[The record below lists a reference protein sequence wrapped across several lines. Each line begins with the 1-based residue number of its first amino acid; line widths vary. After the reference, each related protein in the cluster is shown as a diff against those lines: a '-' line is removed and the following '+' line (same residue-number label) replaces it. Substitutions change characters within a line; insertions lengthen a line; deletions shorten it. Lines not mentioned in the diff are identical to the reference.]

1 MGFLDNS
8 GDIIL
13 DAVLTDTGRFRLS
26 KGDGSF
32 KVAKFA
38 LGDDEIN
45 YKTYNKNHASG
56 SAYYDLEILQ
66 TPVFEAFTNN
76 TSLMKSKLLSIPRNN
91 LLYLPMLKIN
101 SKAAQ
106 NSFFQENSTSA
117 LPLGKIFLISV
128 DGVTENL
135 TDATTPGIFSTNN
148 NDNLGIMKG
157 FNTNNSNTTIRVDQG
172 LDTTEISSDFDLD
185 SDLIETQY
193 IVEMD
198 SRFGSLAFPQG
209 TGVAPV
215 SFIDDDQVA
224 TYYVSQGS
232 LSGGNFITKNS
243 AGSGASN
250 QVIAGP
256 RGTILEFRVK
266 SSLELASSTYLFETL
281 GSSGTTVNGVSV
293 LHIDTTIRV
302 TGATTG
308 YRIDIPVRY
317 VKKTS

>member
-45 YKTYNKNHASG
+45 YGVYNKNHASG

-91 LLYLPMLKIN
+91 LMYLPMLKIN
-101 SKAAQ
+101 NSQTQ
-106 NSFFQENSTSA
+106 NDYFQAGTSS
-117 LPLGKIFLISV
+117 LGKIFLITV
-128 DGVTENL
+128 DNVTEQLNDGSSAVGTGVL
-135 TDATTPGIFSTNN
+135 STTNSENTGIVKGFSTAA
-148 NDNLGIMKG
+148 
-157 FNTNNSNTTIRVDQG
+157 STTTVRIDQG
-172 LDTTEISSDFDLD
+172 LDTTEISADFDLD

-198 SRFGSLAFPQG
+198 NRFGSLAFQG
-209 TGVAPV
+209 GNGVAPV

-224 TYYVSQGS
+224 TYYLSMGS
-232 LSGGNFITKNS
+232 LSGGNFISKNN
-243 AGSGASN
+243 AGSNATN
-250 QVIAGP
+250 EVISGP
-256 RGTILEFRVK
+256 RGTSVRFRIK
-266 SSLELASSTYLFETL
+266 ASLELASSTYLFEVL
-281 GSSGTTVNGVSV
+281 GSTSTVNSTAVR
-293 LHIDTTIRV
+293 HIDTTIRI

-308 YRIDIPVRY
+308 YRLDIPIRY
-317 VKKTS
+317 IKAS

>member
-45 YKTYNKNHASG
+45 YGIYNKNHASG

-91 LLYLPMLKIN
+91 LMYLPIMKVNN
-101 SKAAQ
+101 SLTQ
-106 NSFFQENSTSA
+106 NNYFQAGTSS
-117 LPLGKIFLISV
+117 LGKIFLITV
-128 DGVTENL
+128 DNVTEQKG
-135 TDATTPGIFSTNN
+135 TTAVGTGVLLADDNSANTGIVKGFST
-148 NDNLGIMKG
+148 GG
-157 FNTNNSNTTIRVDQG
+157 STTTIKVDQG
-172 LDTTEISSDFDLD
+172 LDTTEISADFDLD

-198 SRFGSLAFPQG
+198 NRFGSLAFPAG
-209 TGVAPV
+209 NGVAPV

-224 TYYVSQGS
+224 TYYMSMGS
-232 LSGGNFITKNS
+232 LGGGNFITKNN
-243 AGSGASN
+243 AGSSATEE
-250 QVIAGP
+250 VISGP
-256 RGTILEFRVK
+256 RGTSILFRIK
-266 SSLELASSTYLFETL
+266 ASLELASSTYLFEVL
-281 GSSGTTVNGVSV
+281 GGTSTVNSQDVY
-293 LHIDTTIRV
+293 HIDTTIRI

-317 VKKTS
+317 IKRKTS